1 MKESAAVR
9 GAVFDWGGVLI
20 EDPAP
25 GLAAYCAERLGVTR
39 EEFSA
44 AFERLG
50 RAFQKGEVAEDEFW
64 ERISSALKVSKPE
77 VPSLWGDAF
86 REVYRPREEMFA
98 LVSSLRER
106 GLRTALLSNT
116 EAPAMD
122 YFLER
127 GYGMFDV
134 LVFSCAEGTRKP
146 ERRIYEIVL
155 EKLHLAPGEVVFV
168 DDREEYVDGARAVG
182 IQAVLFRNTRQL
194 REELARLSFGVI

>member
-1 MKESAAVR
+1 MKESAAAR

-25 GLAAYCAERLGVTR
+25 GLAAYCAERLGVTP
-39 EEFSA
+39 EEFAA
-44 AFERLG
+44 AFEKLG

-64 ERISSALKVSKPE
+64 DRVSSALKVSKPE
-77 VPSLWGDAF
+77 MPSLWGDAF

-106 GLRTALLSNT
+106 GLKTALLSNT

-122 YFLER
+122 YFLQR

-155 EKLHLAPGEVVFV
+155 ERLELAPGEVVFV
-168 DDREEYVDGARAVG
+168 DDREEYADGARAAG
-182 IQAVLFRNTRQL
+182 MKAILFEDPDRIRKDL
-194 REELARLSFGVI
+194 GGLGVP